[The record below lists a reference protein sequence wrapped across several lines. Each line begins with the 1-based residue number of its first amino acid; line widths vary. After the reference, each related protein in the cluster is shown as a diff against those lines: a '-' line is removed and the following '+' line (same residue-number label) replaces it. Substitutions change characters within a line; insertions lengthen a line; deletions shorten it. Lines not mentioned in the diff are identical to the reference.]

1 MDRRVRKIVRQLH
14 HFIFSPPP
22 CNSEAMGHSEDI
34 RVKDKLLVEQLAQ
47 SVNLSVSRFCSLFK
61 AEEGLTPHQRIR
73 ELRIKKA
80 MEMAEDTELRMSQI
94 IAGVGAGDE
103 SHFRR
108 KFKKATGLTLTEC
121 RKRYDLRDESE
132 DDGKTQPAIKS
143 ACK

>member
-1 MDRRVRKIVRQLH
+1 MISSIARETANPWV
-14 HFIFSPPP
+14 
-22 CNSEAMGHSEDI
+22 A
-34 RVKDKLLVEQLAQ
+34 A
-47 SVNLSVSRFCSLFK
+47 CSQPIALKSYSAYSQFDGGK
-61 AEEGLTPHQRIR
+61 SWIEES
-73 ELRIKKA
+73 A
-80 MEMAEDTELRMSQI
+80 LRMSQI

-108 KFKKATGLTLTEC
+108 KFKKAIGLTLTEC